1 MTIIVGLSHI
11 TPAVWANHA
20 DSIATAYGGSGA
32 LKSDFTRTN
41 ERTRRGA
48 LEDGVKSVT
57 RYLKNNFFD
66 GPRQVSCRPTVTGV
80 RLIFFPLLQDGFDL
94 VTGAWIPRKS
104 PSASLFLIADARPL
118 ITRSVRQSNIMTIFA
133 NLTSF

>member
-1 MTIIVGLSHI
+1 MVFI
-11 TPAVWANHA
+11 VWANHA

-32 LKSDFTRTN
+32 LKSDFTRTG

-66 GPRQVSCRPTVTGV
+66 GPRQVLRTRMATSVKTD
-80 RLIFFPLLQDGFDL
+80 FFLYCFRM
-94 VTGAWIPRKS
+94 A
-104 PSASLFLIADARPL
+104 
-118 ITRSVRQSNIMTIFA
+118 
-133 NLTSF
+133 LTW